1 MDDAIKYVGWALLIF
16 GGWFVAA
23 IGFGYVW
30 HRHHERARKLF
41 LGRRVMRREIEDEDV
56 LKEPKL

>member
-1 MDDAIKYVGWALLIF
+1 MDDAITYVGWALLIF

-41 LGRRVMRREIEDEDV
+41 MGRRQT
-56 LKEPKL
+56 PKDNTPS